1 MGQFC
6 EHVILSSLPL
16 PGAKTYK
23 GFEVCPYCGS
33 TAPMFTRFQ
42 KTGAGDGATHSSS
55 PASKHAL
62 DQATLDQLV
71 EGLKRSHGK

>member
-42 KTGAGDGATHSSS
+42 KTGAGDGAK
-55 PASKHAL
+55 P
-62 DQATLDQLV
+62 
-71 EGLKRSHGK
+71 RPHGHRGHRETSTE